1 MFIYFKTHFITTNT
15 KYHYFILR
23 TLFIISTIKNRF
35 FLQT

>member
-1 MFIYFKTHFITTNT
+1 MFIYFKNT
-15 KYHYFILR
+15 FYYYRHKVPLFILR